1 MTYCKINLCVT
12 ETKRQFAT
20 ETSEWC
26 EDLGTRNLRLGNRRF
41 FVEFLCNPP
50 FASSSPR
57 CVFSAHYMHLQGS
70 VVTLRIIATADRKV
84 SDDCQHVVTPNGEVL
99 NRFDLLSS
107 KNSTPSMIQFYL
119 YHDNEHNQCT

>member
-1 MTYCKINLCVT
+1 MESYSTLP
-12 ETKRQFAT
+12 
-20 ETSEWC
+20 S
-26 EDLGTRNLRLGNRRF
+26 
-41 FVEFLCNPP
+41 PP
-50 FASSSPR
+50 